1 MEKVLLLKWGA
12 EFPTTT
18 RGDSRG
24 DHSSGQRTT
33 IPRLQDS
40 GAGRRKDASCDP
52 RYCYENQTV
61 WLSGVIIFHGRAHP

>member
-52 RYCYENQTV
+52 R
-61 WLSGVIIFHGRAHP
+61 